1 VVAGGSG
8 FGENHIDVIPD
19 PGVADD
25 SRDDPKQVDLWCG
38 TAAVCEGRVGEQSI
52 WAVLYHQGDR
62 LFGDELFGDLFAE
75 VGRRSV
81 PPRIVATV
89 MVLQRLQGLSD
100 REAVEAFSF
109 DARWKYACGGLAFD
123 YPGFSHTVLVDMRAR
138 LAASARPE
146 RIFAVT
152 MAAARQAGLVGVR
165 RVLDSTP
172 LYDAVAT
179 MDTVTLLGAAIR
191 GLLKVA
197 EEGLAAELRGV
208 LAGADDYAGLA
219 KPQIDW
225 DDQAARAAL
234 VDARARDAH
243 AVLGVLQGR
252 PLPAAVAQAARL
264 LGAIVGQDLEQGDD
278 GSFRM
283 ARKVAAD
290 RVISVVDP
298 DARHGHKS
306 SARGFDGYK
315 GHASVDPDSELVTAT
330 TATAGNLGD
339 AAAAPQLLAELIDQV
354 DGDRPTP
361 TTASEAGVAGQR
373 PRPPSMVIA
382 PMAPGH
388 CWPACTPPGSTR
400 GSRSKPRL
408 HPKDTSP
415 RTSSSSTLPWARSPA
430 PPSAPPRSSTTPI
443 HATATTAKPAS
454 ARRVRPA
461 RCAASAPARRLAAPS
476 PSPPTS
482 TSWRLPAPARPTR
495 SAPPTT
501 AQPGPRWSA
510 SWPIWSAA
518 ATAAVVCGSAALPG
532 SPPTSAC
539 WLPRSTWPGWACSV
553 CTGPQRTAGQQHD
566 PTGVPTRRPWRSST
580 SATCAIRQP
589 RPRPPIRRQQARTPH
604 NPNPT
609 SPFHTSHLGRVS
621 WMVSWLVGPGA

>member
-1 VVAGGSG
+1 
-8 FGENHIDVIPD
+8 VIPD

-278 GSFRM
+278 GSFRI

-361 TTASEAGVAGQR
+361 TTASEAGGGRPAPTPTVYGDSAYGTGPLLASLHTAGIDPRVKIQAPVAPKGHFTKDQFQLDLALGTVTCPAKRTAPIVYNADPRHRHHGQA
-373 PRPPSMVIA
+373 SF
-382 PMAPGH
+382 G
-388 CWPACTPPGSTR
+388 PACAACSLRGQCTSGQAGRTVTITADEHELAAARARQADPVRAADYRSTR
-400 GSRSKPRL
+400 
-408 HPKDTSP
+408 PKVE
-415 RTSSSSTLPWARSPA
+415 RKLAHLVR
-430 PPSAPPRSSTTPI
+430 RR
-443 HATATTAKPAS
+443 HGG
-454 ARRVRPA
+454 RRVRVRGLA
-461 RCAASAPARRLAAPS
+461 RVAADFSLLAAAVNLA
-476 PSPPTS
+476 
-482 TSWRLPAPARPTR
+482 RLGVLGLHWTPAD
-495 SAPPTT
+495 
-501 AQPGPRWSA
+501 GW
-510 SWPIWSAA
+510 AA
-518 ATAAVVCGSAALPG
+518 A
-532 SPPTSAC
+532 
-539 WLPRSTWPGWACSV
+539 
-553 CTGPQRTAGQQHD
+553 
-566 PTGVPTRRPWRSST
+566 
-580 SATCAIRQP
+580 
-589 RPRPPIRRQQARTPH
+589 
-604 NPNPT
+604 
-609 SPFHTSHLGRVS
+609 
-621 WMVSWLVGPGA
+621 